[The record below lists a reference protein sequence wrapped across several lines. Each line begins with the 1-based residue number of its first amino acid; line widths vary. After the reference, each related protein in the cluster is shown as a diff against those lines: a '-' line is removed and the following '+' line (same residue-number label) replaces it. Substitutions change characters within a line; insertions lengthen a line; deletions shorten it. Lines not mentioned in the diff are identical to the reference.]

1 MKNIIIKICCIAL
14 CIVTVFCFTS
24 CKKNTQNS
32 LESTSIVKEQNPIAD
47 LITAIKKNPDEYN
60 NKEVTVKGTIDK
72 ESSGTTL
79 YDWNGTWGV
88 MDRLNAK
95 KEASIKV
102 ILSNTVQSSVVESG
116 DYVEIT
122 GIVKITDEG
131 IYLDN
136 CKCTVLIA
144 QEERK

>member
-1 MKNIIIKICCIAL
+1 
-14 CIVTVFCFTS
+14 
-24 CKKNTQNS
+24 
-32 LESTSIVKEQNPIAD
+32 
-47 LITAIKKNPDEYN
+47 
-60 NKEVTVKGTIDK
+60 
-72 ESSGTTL
+72 
-79 YDWNGTWGV
+79 